1 MTGTFWLDWAL
12 MAVSLTNTILLI
24 WLALTVLLNAER
36 RTWGALLAGTGL
48 LLGGVFFI
56 SHTAILGYGLIPSGS
71 GLDFWWRVGLTPVT
85 ALPFVW
91 YLMMLWYS
99 GFWDSRTTRL
109 SRRHKHWVIITGI
122 FVTTLMGL
130 LFFENP
136 APSYSDYANQ
146 GLIDTA
152 SIVGIPLLIFL
163 YPFYIILCVS
173 LSLDTLQHPGPSERV
188 MGELARTRAQ
198 PWLIATSIILLLV
211 SLLVAVVLMWLYRN
225 TYEPG
230 IILRESKTIGLY
242 DLIIESL
249 IGVAV
254 VLLGQAIVAYEIFTG
269 KTLPRRGFLRQWRQ
283 AILLAVGY
291 GVVIGFTANTDLRP
305 IYSLLFTTLM
315 MTAFFAMLG
324 WRSYIERER
333 YIDNLRPFVSS
344 QGFFEQLTT
353 PAQAAST
360 ELNLQL
366 PFNALCGEVLG
377 TRMAFLIAF
386 GPLAPLVGPPLA
398 YPEEQTV
405 NISGLS
411 DLFNKLSHS
420 VSTNIRITPT
430 EFSNASWAV
439 PLWSERGLI
448 GVLLLGEKFDGGLYT
463 QEEIEIAQTSGERL
477 IDTKASVEIAQRLMT
492 LQRQHLAESQLLD
505 QRARRVLHDDVLQ
518 QLHTAML
525 KLANEKSRPDGGTFE
540 AIELL
545 SDVHNQISDLL
556 RKMPSTSLPDIS
568 KLGLIGALRKLV
580 KEEFGTAFE
589 SVKWKIGF
597 EAERYTQDIS
607 PLMAEVLYY
616 STREAIRNAAKHGTS
631 EDYIQPLHLIIRIF
645 LKTGLQIQI
654 EDNGKGMRAGW
665 IISEGSGQGLALHS
679 TMMAVVGGELS
690 IESEPGEFTRVSLML
705 PLGS

>member
-1 MTGTFWLDWAL
+1 
-12 MAVSLTNTILLI
+12 
-24 WLALTVLLNAER
+24 
-36 RTWGALLAGTGL
+36 
-48 LLGGVFFI
+48 
-56 SHTAILGYGLIPSGS
+56 
-71 GLDFWWRVGLTPVT
+71 
-85 ALPFVW
+85 
-91 YLMMLWYS
+91 
-99 GFWDSRTTRL
+99 
-109 SRRHKHWVIITGI
+109 
-122 FVTTLMGL
+122 
-130 LFFENP
+130 
-136 APSYSDYANQ
+136 
-146 GLIDTA
+146 
-152 SIVGIPLLIFL
+152 
-163 YPFYIILCVS
+163 
-173 LSLDTLQHPGPSERV
+173 
-188 MGELARTRAQ
+188 
-198 PWLIATSIILLLV
+198 
-211 SLLVAVVLMWLYRN
+211 
-225 TYEPG
+225 
-230 IILRESKTIGLY
+230 
-242 DLIIESL
+242 
-249 IGVAV
+249 
-254 VLLGQAIVAYEIFTG
+254 
-269 KTLPRRGFLRQWRQ
+269 
-283 AILLAVGY
+283 
-291 GVVIGFTANTDLRP
+291 
-305 IYSLLFTTLM
+305 
-315 MTAFFAMLG
+315 
-324 WRSYIERER
+324 
-333 YIDNLRPFVSS
+333 
-344 QGFFEQLTT
+344 
-353 PAQAAST
+353 
-360 ELNLQL
+360 
-366 PFNALCGEVLG
+366 
-377 TRMAFLIAF
+377 MAFLIAF

-448 GVLLLGEKFDGGLYT
+448 GVLLLGEKFYGGLYT

-690 IESEPGEFTRVSLML
+690 IESEPGEFTRVSLVL